1 MSKYFFIDSANFH
14 CPMFVWLKSSNLWR
28 EKIKFQTLYSKSN
41 SLTYYNFSENASTSQ
56 LYRRQRK
63 VSQFWIETIKKLASE
78 LFSKM
83 GGTRQSWK
91 NSADFGIKMLSFT
104 LGLLFCWF
112 LELKSSYFCTKV
124 QQKWNYFV
132 GGRRRSIYFLR
143 LLRSLRQATPPV

>member
-1 MSKYFFIDSANFH
+1 MLQI
-14 CPMFVWLKSSNLWR
+14 FVWLKSSNLWR

-41 SLTYYNFSENASTSQ
+41 SLSYYNFSENASTSQ

-91 NSADFGIKMLSFT
+91 NSAGFGIKMLSFT
-104 LGLLFCWF
+104 LGLLFCCF
-112 LELKSSYFCTKV
+112 LELKRSNFCKKSPTKMV
-124 QQKWNYFV
+124 LFCWRPAAKY
-132 GGRRRSIYFLR
+132 
-143 LLRSLRQATPPV
+143 LLS